1 MAGDALTAE
10 ASAPQSAA
18 GGTMSAPQRTALL
31 SIVAAA
37 FLVALKLV
45 TGLLSG
51 SLAFIAEAAHSGTDL
66 VAALLTYFALRV
78 SSRPADAEH
87 PYGHGKAEHL
97 AALGEGG
104 FLVMVSGL
112 IVFESISRLA
122 GPSNHSV
129 DAAWWAFVVIGIVLV
144 VDVSRAVISWRASRR
159 HGSPALAA
167 NAVHFA
173 SDFAGS
179 LAVLVGLVFVRAGYG
194 NADAIA
200 ALIVAALVIGAAVR
214 LMRENVQVLMDRAP
228 AEASEAARAAI
239 EAAEPRA
246 ELRRLRVREAAG
258 RHFVDVVLGVAPDAA
273 VQQGHA
279 VADNVEGAVHSAL
292 PGSDVTIH
300 IEPRAS
306 TDLRERATGA
316 ALSVRGVREVHNV
329 RAVILDGRNELSL
342 HVKLPPE
349 ESLAEAH
356 EIADAIEHAILAA
369 APEIDRVHVHLEP
382 LADPLTARVP
392 TPGEDEEHRQVIIS
406 IVHELTG
413 SDPLEMQVHREPR
426 GLVAFV
432 TIALPG
438 SDTLAA
444 AHEKAGQIETRAR
457 AAHPD
462 IAEVVVHTEPAVS
475 GD

>member
-1 MAGDALTAE
+1 MAGDALTADTR
-10 ASAPQSAA
+10 APKPAA
-18 GGTMSAPQRTALL
+18 GGEMSAPQRTALL
-31 SIVAAA
+31 SIVAAV

-66 VAALLTYFALRV
+66 VAALLTFFALRV

-97 AALGEGG
+97 AALGEAG

-112 IVFESISRLA
+112 IVFESISRLV
-122 GPSNHSV
+122 GTSTHHV
-129 DAAWWAFVVIGIVLV
+129 DAAWWAFAVIGIVLV
-144 VDVSRAVISWRASRR
+144 VDVSRAVVSWRAAKR

-179 LAVLVGLVFVRAGYG
+179 LAVLAGLILVRAGYG

-228 AEASEAARAAI
+228 EGASETARAAI

-279 VADNVEGAVHSAL
+279 VADNVEGAVRRAL

-316 ALSVRGVREVHNV
+316 ALSVRDVREVHNV
-329 RAVILDGRNELSL
+329 RTVILDGRNELSL

-349 ESLAEAH
+349 EPLSTAH
-356 EIADAIEHAILAA
+356 EISDDIEHAILDAAPGDRPRPRPPGAA
-369 APEIDRVHVHLEP
+369 AR
-382 LADPLTARVP
+382 
-392 TPGEDEEHRQVIIS
+392 
-406 IVHELTG
+406 
-413 SDPLEMQVHREPR
+413 
-426 GLVAFV
+426 
-432 TIALPG
+432 
-438 SDTLAA
+438 
-444 AHEKAGQIETRAR
+444 TR
-457 AAHPD
+457 
-462 IAEVVVHTEPAVS
+462 
-475 GD
+475 